1 MTPGQIILAS
11 GGKVDYGKDIFRF
24 VETQEEAGS
33 YFLVDDLEEQSILES
48 VVDNFKPPA
57 PNNGHHYHYLI
68 TTPFRYPP
76 LKHGSRFGN
85 RAENSYF
92 YGSESILTCLAESA
106 FYRFAFFDGMTTQYQ
121 QKVSSNHQL
130 FNVGTQTAN
139 ALDLT
144 RITDTWVNELLSSK
158 TSYMLPQQV
167 GTQARK
173 EGFELIRFNSAREN
187 NGVNV
192 AIDNI
197 HVITSA
203 APNNISAVKCETL
216 AIEGI
221 IRMSLPKSFPVTFT
235 REQFLVDGQYPY
247 PPA

>member
-1 MTPGQIILAS
+1 VTPGQIISSA
-11 GGKVDYGKDIFRF
+11 GGKVDYANDIFRF

-48 VVDNFKPPA
+48 VVDNFKPSA
-57 PNNGHHYHYLI
+57 PNYGHHYHYLI

-76 LKHGSRFGN
+76 LKHGSRFGS

-92 YGSESILTCLAESA
+92 YASEKILTCLAESA
-106 FYRFAFFDGMTTQYQ
+106 FYRFAFFDGMTPQYQ
-121 QKVSSNHQL
+121 HKVRSNHQL
-130 FNVGTQTAN
+130 FNVGTKTVN

-144 RITDTWVNELLSSK
+144 TITDTLVNQSLSSK

-167 GTQARK
+167 GAQARK
-173 EGFELIRFNSAREN
+173 DGFELIRFNSAREK

-197 HVITSA
+197 NVITSIM
-203 APNNISAVKCETL
+203 PDNITAVKCETL
-216 AIEGI
+216 AMEGI
-221 IRMSLPKSFPVTFT
+221 IRMSLPKSFPITFT
-235 REQFLVDGQYPY
+235 RDQFLIDGQFPY